1 MACGTVDAE
10 LDYLRRLPLYQQ
22 EKPFQLFVPI
32 HERDQDARSTNLEF
46 EKRTQTFVDI
56 RDQVN
61 DFSLDSHGFQVETSP
76 SRLNAQSFGDQS
88 LIKNE
93 YLPEVENLLK
103 LVGNSNDR
111 VFIFD
116 WRLRDAGAPR
126 EREDNELDMN
136 DLATW
141 LRPSPTVHVD
151 QSASGVLHRV
161 LLHLP
166 DDAPF
171 LLQGR
176 VRLINVWRPIGNSV
190 QDYPLACCDSTSVL
204 DEDLI
209 ECDHVRRKFKGS
221 NLYAHHRDGQRW
233 YYLGEQRP
241 EEVLLIKMFDSDPSI
256 SAQRCPHASFRHPLA
271 SSEANPRR
279 SIEVR
284 ALVFSQIHD
293 SDQPPPTVTGD

>member
-116 WRLRDAGAPR
+116 WRLRDARAPR

-141 LRPSPTVHVD
+141 LRPSPTVHTRAH
-151 QSASGVLHRV
+151 QGFFTGCYFTCQMMH
-161 LLHLP
+161 
-166 DDAPF
+166 PF
-171 LLQGR
+171 YCKAD
-176 VRLINVWRPIGNSV
+176 VWRPIGNSV

-271 SSEANPRR
+271 SSEAKPRR

>member
-103 LVGNSNDR
+103 LTRAHQG
-111 VFIFD
+111 FFT
-116 WRLRDAGAPR
+116 GCYFTCQ
-126 EREDNELDMN
+126 MM
-136 DLATW
+136 
-141 LRPSPTVHVD
+141 H
-151 QSASGVLHRV
+151 
-161 LLHLP
+161 
-166 DDAPF
+166 PF
-171 LLQGR
+171 
-176 VRLINVWRPIGNSV
+176 
-190 QDYPLACCDSTSVL
+190 YCKA
-204 DEDLI
+204 E
-209 ECDHVRRKFKGS
+209 
-221 NLYAHHRDGQRW
+221 
-233 YYLGEQRP
+233 
-241 EEVLLIKMFDSDPSI
+241 
-256 SAQRCPHASFRHPLA
+256 
-271 SSEANPRR
+271 
-279 SIEVR
+279 
-284 ALVFSQIHD
+284 
-293 SDQPPPTVTGD
+293 